1 MANVFVS
8 QNNDLPYKYFILH
21 FYSLI
26 VPGLNTIVF
35 NRDVKNILTIL
46 FSDNQKLLVRLN
58 VI

>member
-35 NRDVKNILTIL
+35 RDAKNILTYY
-46 FSDNQKLLVRLN
+46 LVISRN
-58 VI
+58 Y